1 MTLTIG
7 YKPTFLRDFKK
18 LPAELQA
25 DAKDKIELFKNTDNY
40 KKLKV
45 HKLKGKLKTY
55 YSFSISYSHRVVFEY
70 QNKQTVTFLAVGDH
84 DVYR

>member
-1 MTLTIG
+1 MDIG

-18 LPAELQA
+18 LPVAVQG
-25 DAKDKIELFKNTDNY
+25 DAHEKIALFIDVSNH

-45 HKLKGKLKTY
+45 HKMKGKLAGY
-55 YSFSISYSHRVVFEY
+55 YSFSVTFAHRIVFQYEGKTNVVF
-70 QNKQTVTFLAVGDH
+70 LAIGDH